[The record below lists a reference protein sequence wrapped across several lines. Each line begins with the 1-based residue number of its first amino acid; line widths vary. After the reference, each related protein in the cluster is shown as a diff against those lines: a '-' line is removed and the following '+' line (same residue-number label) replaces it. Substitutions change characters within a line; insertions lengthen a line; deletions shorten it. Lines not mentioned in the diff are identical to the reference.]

1 VRTRQW
7 YVFLCLLLFDCVII
21 PRLLFSQS
29 VPATL
34 TSSRVKVS
42 NLPFAFEPSVGQAA
56 EPNTYTA
63 RSGSVRMR
71 FSPAGF
77 QIMPTS
83 ADGSFLLNAQLA
95 GANRNTKLVTYEKT
109 GGESNYLLGSDPSMW
124 RTHVPQF
131 GRLRYHNVYPGIDLV
146 FYGNNGRLEHDF
158 IVQPGSNYRSI
169 RIRYG
174 GQRSLH
180 LTPEGDLAIAVG
192 SGLLSVHAPRVY
204 QERDGQTI
212 ARAGRFVV
220 NGDEVSFSVQQFDH
234 ALPLIIDPVLDYATY
249 LANQDLRVNGVAV
262 DASGNDYIVGLSFNA
277 AYPVTQGAVQ
287 TTCTACA
294 SNEPDVFITKLNA
307 TGTAQ
312 IYSTFLGGSNYNEGD
327 GITVDSNGNAIV
339 VGRTA
344 SSDFPL
350 KNPLPAGSATMYS
363 GFVAS
368 IAPDGASLN
377 FSSTLGGFGVTSS
390 SNTYVAAVA
399 TDTAGNAYVMGS
411 TDSPLIPQT
420 TGALNAGTPSFG
432 NDYYFLTKLSPSGSL
447 IYGAILGAT
456 GTASACCTAAGIQ
469 VDAQNNVY
477 LGGSVGVGSNS
488 STTPWPTTPGAY
500 QSQPLAALSASPF
513 AAKVS
518 PDGRQLLYSTL
529 VGTGVV
535 SSMALDAAQEIILV
549 GTPSTGMPITSDAFD
564 SLASQS
570 FIAKL
575 SADATQLVYSSYFG
589 KSQAGQGVGDIVST
603 NVALD
608 GTGNVWLAGTDG
620 SGTNLPVVDPLQ
632 SLPGSGGPQSGTA
645 FVSEFDPS
653 LHSLLFSTYFSGN
666 QGGSRP
672 GGLALDGQS
681 RVHLVGTG
689 MDDLP
694 TTASAFLGSVTPPP
708 SGYIYQFGFA
718 ALIDPA
724 ATSAGICFPGDSF
737 FTGTLGSST
746 QETLKVT
753 DCGSA
758 PLIISNIQVSGAG
771 FSLPSPT
778 TCAVTIAPGSSCS
791 FPLTFD
797 PTVANQS
804 YGTLTFSSNATVAQ
818 AILPITGD
826 AIVGTGPAVTLSSQ
840 SQDFGS
846 VQIGSTS
853 GQRMITVMN
862 VGNATLTVTS
872 VTTSGDF
879 AQTNNCNP
887 SVLQNEDCTIVL
899 TFSPTAAGTR
909 AGSLTITSNALGS
922 PQTVSLTGVGVAP
935 FTVVPSSPTLT
946 VSTVGQSTSTPIQ
959 LSSQTG
965 FTGTVSLTC
974 SVQFAGQG
982 NATDPPTCSLSP
994 AQVQISGTGSV
1005 NSTLTVTTS
1014 TSSSAAAHAGIFS
1027 LAGAVLLL
1035 GFAPR
1040 RRLLFRG
1047 FLMLVACAAL
1057 ASLLAC
1063 GGSSSSSTSPSSPVS
1078 AGTTTGPYHVLVTA
1092 TSGSTSASATLSLNV
1107 Q

>member
-1 VRTRQW
+1 VRKCRW
-7 YVFLCLLLFDCVII
+7 HVFLCLLLFDCVIN
-21 PRLLFSQS
+21 PQLLFSQS
-29 VPATL
+29 VPAAL
-34 TSSRVKVS
+34 TSSRVNVS
-42 NLPFAFEPSVGQAA
+42 NLPFAFEPSVGRAA

-63 RSGSVRMR
+63 RSGSIRMR

-83 ADGSFLLNAQLA
+83 PDGSFLLNAEIA
-95 GANRNTKLVTYEKT
+95 GANRNTRLVTDEKT
-109 GGESNYLLGSDPSMW
+109 GGESNYLLGNDSSTW
-124 RTHVPQF
+124 KTHVPQF
-131 GRLRYHNVYPGIDLV
+131 GRLRYQNVYPGVDLV

-158 IVQPGSNYRSI
+158 VVQPGANYRAI
-169 RIRYG
+169 KIRYE

-192 SGLLSVHAPRVY
+192 SGLLSVRAPRVY
-204 QERDGQTI
+204 QEQDGQKI
-212 ARAGRFVV
+212 VRAGRFVV
-220 NGDEVSFSVQQFDH
+220 NGDVVSFSVQQFDH

-249 LANQDLRVNGVAV
+249 LANQDLHVNGVAV
-262 DASGNDYIVGLSFNA
+262 DASGNTYIVGLSFYA
-277 AYPVTQGAVQ
+277 TYPVTTGAVQ

-312 IYSTFLGGSNYNEGD
+312 VYSTFLGGSNYNEGD

-339 VGRTA
+339 VGRTS

-350 KNPLPAGSATMYS
+350 KNPLPAGSATYNA
-363 GFVAS
+363 FVAS

-377 FSSTLGGFGVTSS
+377 FSSILGGGAAS
-390 SNTYVAAVA
+390 SNTYVVAVA
-399 TDTAGNAYVMGS
+399 TDTAGNAYVSGS

-420 TGALNAGTPSFG
+420 TGALNGGTPSYG
-432 NDYYFLTKLSPSGSL
+432 NGYYFLTKLSPSGSL
-447 IYGAILGAT
+447 TYGAILGAV
-456 GTASACCTAAGIQ
+456 GSASECCTVAGIR

-477 LGGSVGVGSNS
+477 LGGTVGVGSNT

-500 QSQPLAALSASPF
+500 QSQPLSALSASPF

-518 PDGRQLLYSTL
+518 PDGSQLLYSTL

-535 SSMALDAAQEIILV
+535 SSMALNAAQEIILV
-549 GTPSTGMPITSDAFD
+549 GTPATGMPITSDAFD

-589 KSQAGQGVGDIVST
+589 KSQAGQGVGDIYST
-603 NVALD
+603 NVSLD

-620 SGTNLPVVDPLQ
+620 SGTNLPVVNPLQ
-632 SLPGSGGPQSGTA
+632 SLPGSSAPQSGMA
-645 FVSEFDPS
+645 FVSEFDPA
-653 LHSLLFSTYFSGN
+653 LHNLLFSTYFGGN
-666 QGGSRP
+666 QSGTRP

-681 RVHLVGTG
+681 RVHFVGTG

-708 SGYIYQFGFA
+708 AGYIYQFGFA
-718 ALIDPA
+718 ALIDPT
-724 ATSAGICFPGDSF
+724 ATGAGICFPGDSF

-746 QETLKVT
+746 QETIKVT
-753 DCGSA
+753 DCGDA
-758 PLIISNIQVSGAG
+758 PLIISNIQISGAG

-778 TCAVTIAPGSSCS
+778 TCAVTIAPGGSCS

-797 PTVANQS
+797 PTVANNS

-818 AILPITGD
+818 TILPITGD
-826 AIVGTGPAVTLSSQ
+826 AMLSTGPAVTLSSE

-846 VQIGSTS
+846 VPIGSTS
-853 GQRMITVMN
+853 SQRMVTVMN
-862 VGNATLTVTS
+862 VGNAPLTVTS
-872 VTTSGDF
+872 VTTSGEF
-879 AQTNNCNP
+879 AQTNNCNT

-899 TFSPTAAGTR
+899 TFSPTAGGTQT
-909 AGSLTITSNALGS
+909 GSLTITSNATGS
-922 PQTVSLTGVGVAP
+922 PQTVSLTGVGVAA
-935 FTVVPSSPTLT
+935 FTVAPSSPTLT
-946 VSTVGQSTSTPIQ
+946 VSTVGQSTSTSIQ

-982 NATDPPTCSLSP
+982 SATDPPTCSISP
-994 AQVQISGTGSV
+994 AQVQVSGTGSG
-1005 NSTLTVTTS
+1005 NSTLTVITS
-1014 TSSSAAAHAGIFS
+1014 TSSSAAARASIFS

-1040 RRLLFRG
+1040 RRLLSRG
-1047 FLMLVACAAL
+1047 FVMLVACAAL
-1057 ASLLAC
+1057 VSLLAC
-1063 GGSSSSSTSPSSPVS
+1063 GGSSSSSTSPSGPVS
-1078 AGTTTGPYHVLVTA
+1078 AGTTPGLYHVLVTA
-1092 TSGSTSASATLSLNV
+1092 TSGNTTASATLPLNV

>member
-1 VRTRQW
+1 
-7 YVFLCLLLFDCVII
+7 
-21 PRLLFSQS
+21 
-29 VPATL
+29 
-34 TSSRVKVS
+34 
-42 NLPFAFEPSVGQAA
+42 
-56 EPNTYTA
+56 
-63 RSGSVRMR
+63 MR
-71 FSPAGF
+71 FSSAGF
-77 QIMPTS
+77 QIVPTS
-83 ADGSFLLNAQLA
+83 ADGSFLLDAQLA
-95 GANRNTKLVTYEKT
+95 GATRNTKLVTDEKT
-109 GGESNYLLGSDPSMW
+109 GGESNYLLGNDSSMW

-131 GRLRYHNVYPGIDLV
+131 GRLRYENVYPGVDLV

-158 IVQPGSNYRSI
+158 VVQPGANYRAI
-169 RIRYG
+169 KIRYE

-180 LTPEGDLAIAVG
+180 LTPEGDLAIALG

-204 QERDGQTI
+204 QQQGGQKI

-220 NGDEVSFSVQQFDH
+220 NGDEVSFFVQQFDP

-262 DASGNDYIVGLSFNA
+262 DASGNTYIVGLSFNA
-277 AYPVTQGAVQ
+277 AYPVTKGAFQ

-312 IYSTFLGGSNYNEGD
+312 VYSTFLGGSNYNEGD
-327 GITVDSNGNAIV
+327 GIAVDSNGNAIV
-339 VGRTA
+339 VGRTS

-350 KNPLPAGSATMYS
+350 KNALPAGSALYN

-377 FSSTLGGFGVTSS
+377 FSSTLGGGVAS

-399 TDTAGNAYVMGS
+399 TDTAGNAYFSGS

-420 TGALNAGTPSFG
+420 QGALNAGTPSSSS
-432 NDYYFLTKLSPSGSL
+432 DYYFLTKLSPSGSL
-447 IYGAILGAT
+447 IYGAILGAI
-456 GTASACCTAAGIQ
+456 GSASECCTVAGIQ
-469 VDAQNNVY
+469 VDAQDNVY

-488 STTPWPTTPGAY
+488 STTPWPTTAGAY
-500 QSQPLAALSASPF
+500 QSQPLSALSASPF

-518 PDGRQLLYSTL
+518 PDGSQLLYSTL

-535 SSMALDAAQEIILV
+535 SSMAVDPSQEIILV

-575 SADATQLVYSSYFG
+575 SADATKLVYSSYFG
-589 KSQAGQGVGDIVST
+589 KSQAGQGLGNIYST

-608 GTGNVWLAGTDG
+608 GSGNVWLAGTDG
-620 SGTNLPVVDPLQ
+620 SGTNLPVVNPIQ
-632 SLPGSGGPQSGTA
+632 SLPGSSAAQAGAA
-645 FVSEFDPS
+645 FVSEFDPV
-653 LHSLLFSTYFSGN
+653 LHNLLFSTYFGGN

-681 RVHLVGTG
+681 KVHFVGTG

-694 TTASAFLGSVTPPP
+694 TTASAFLGSVSPPP
-708 SGYIYQFGFA
+708 ANYIYQFGFA

-724 ATSAGICFPGDSF
+724 ATGAGICFPGDSF
-737 FTGTLGSST
+737 FVGTLGSST
-746 QETLKVT
+746 QETVKVT
-753 DCGSA
+753 DCGDA
-758 PLIISNIQVSGAG
+758 PLIISNIQVAGGG

-778 TCAVTIAPGSSCS
+778 TCAVTIAPGNSCS
-791 FPLTFD
+791 FPLIFD
-797 PTVANQS
+797 PTVANNS
-804 YGTLTFSSNATVAQ
+804 YGTLTFSSNAAVAQ
-818 AILPITGD
+818 TILPITGD
-826 AIVGTGPAVTLSSQ
+826 AMVSTGPAVTLSSQ
-840 SQDFGS
+840 SEDFGS

-853 GQRMITVMN
+853 SQQMLTVMN
-862 VGNATLTVTS
+862 VGNAPLTVTS
-872 VTTSGDF
+872 VTASGAF
-879 AQTNNCNP
+879 AQTNNCNT

-899 TFSPTAAGTR
+899 TFSPTTGGTQT
-909 AGSLTITSNALGS
+909 GSLTIASNATGS
-922 PQTVSLTGVGVAP
+922 PQTVSLTGVGVAA

-946 VSTVGQSTSTPIQ
+946 VSTVGQSTGTPIQ
-959 LSSQTG
+959 LSSPTG
-965 FTGTVSLTC
+965 FTGMVSLTC

-982 NATDPPTCSLSP
+982 SATDPPTCSLSP
-994 AQVQISGTGSV
+994 TQVQLSGTGTV
-1005 NSTLTVTTS
+1005 NSTLTLVTS
-1014 TSSSAAAHAGIFS
+1014 TSSSAARRAGIFS

-1040 RRLLFRG
+1040 RRLVSRG
-1047 FLMLVACAAL
+1047 FLMLFAGAAL
-1057 ASLLAC
+1057 VSLVAC
-1063 GGSSSSSTSPSSPVS
+1063 GGNSSSSTSPSNPVS

-1092 TSGSTSASATLSLNV
+1092 TSGSTTASATLSLSV

>member
-1 VRTRQW
+1 
-7 YVFLCLLLFDCVII
+7 
-21 PRLLFSQS
+21 
-29 VPATL
+29 
-34 TSSRVKVS
+34 
-42 NLPFAFEPSVGQAA
+42 
-56 EPNTYTA
+56 
-63 RSGSVRMR
+63 MR

-83 ADGSFLLNAQLA
+83 SDGSFLLDAQLA
-95 GANRNTKLVTYEKT
+95 GATRNTKLVTDEKT
-109 GGESNYLLGSDPSMW
+109 GGESNYLLGNDSSMW

-131 GRLRYHNVYPGIDLV
+131 GRLRYQNVYPGVDLV

-158 IVQPGSNYRSI
+158 VVQPGANYRAI
-169 RIRYG
+169 KIRYE

-180 LTPEGDLAIAVG
+180 LTPEGDLAIALG

-204 QERDGQTI
+204 QQQGGQKI

-220 NGDEVSFSVQQFDH
+220 NGDEVSFLVQQFDP

-262 DASGNDYIVGLSFNA
+262 DASGNTYIVGLSFNE
-277 AYPVTQGAVQ
+277 AYPVTKGAFQ

-312 IYSTFLGGSNYNEGD
+312 VYSTFLGGSNYNEGD
-327 GITVDSNGNAIV
+327 GIAVDSNGNAIV
-339 VGRTA
+339 VGRTS

-350 KNPLPAGSATMYS
+350 KNALPAGSAMYNA
-363 GFVAS
+363 FVAS

-377 FSSTLGGFGVTSS
+377 FSSTLGGGAAS

-399 TDTAGNAYVMGS
+399 TDTAGNAYFSGS

-420 TGALNAGTPSFG
+420 KGALNAGTPGSSS
-432 NDYYFLTKLSPSGSL
+432 DYYFLTKLSPSGSL
-447 IYGAILGAT
+447 TYGAILGAV
-456 GTASACCTAAGIQ
+456 GSASECCTVAGIQ

-488 STTPWPTTPGAY
+488 STTPWPTTAGAY
-500 QSQPLAALSASPF
+500 QSQPLSALSASPF

-518 PDGRQLLYSTL
+518 PDGSQLLYSTL
-529 VGTGVV
+529 VGIGVV
-535 SSMALDAAQEIILV
+535 SSMAVNPSQEIILV

-575 SADATQLVYSSYFG
+575 SADATKLVYSSYFG
-589 KSQAGQGVGDIVST
+589 KSQAGQGVGDIYST

-608 GTGNVWLAGTDG
+608 GSGNVWFAGTDS
-620 SGTNLPVVDPLQ
+620 SGTNLPVANPLQ
-632 SLPGSGGPQSGTA
+632 SLPGSSGPQPGTA
-645 FVSEFDPS
+645 FVSEFDPA
-653 LHSLLFSTYFSGN
+653 LHNLLFSTYFGGN
-666 QGGSRP
+666 QSGSRP

-681 RVHLVGTG
+681 KVHFVGTG

-708 SGYIYQFGFA
+708 VNYVYQFGFA

-724 ATSAGICFPGDSF
+724 ATGAGICFPGDSF
-737 FTGTLGSST
+737 FTGTLGSPT
-746 QETLKVT
+746 QETVKVT
-753 DCGSA
+753 DCGDA
-758 PLIISNIQVSGAG
+758 PLIISNIQISGAG

-778 TCAVTIAPGSSCS
+778 TCAVTIAPGNSCS
-791 FPLTFD
+791 FPLIFN
-797 PTVANQS
+797 PTVANNS
-804 YGTLTFSSNATVAQ
+804 YGTLTFSSNAAVAQ
-818 AILPITGD
+818 TILPITGD
-826 AIVGTGPAVTLSSQ
+826 AIVSTGPAVTLSSQ
-840 SQDFGS
+840 SEDFGS

-853 GQRMITVMN
+853 SQQMLTVMN
-862 VGNATLTVTS
+862 VGNAPLTVTS
-872 VTTSGDF
+872 VTTSGTF
-879 AQTNNCNP
+879 AQTNNCNT

-899 TFSPTAAGTR
+899 TFSPTAAGTQT
-909 AGSLTITSNALGS
+909 GSLTIASNATGS
-922 PQTVSLTGVGVAP
+922 PQTVSLTGVGVAA

-946 VSTVGQSTSTPIQ
+946 VSTVGQSTGTPIQ

-982 NATDPPTCSLSP
+982 SATDPPTCSLSP
-994 AQVQISGTGSV
+994 TQVQLSGTGTV
-1005 NSTLTVTTS
+1005 NSTLTVVTS
-1014 TSSSAAAHAGIFS
+1014 TSSPAATRAGIFS

-1040 RRLLFRG
+1040 RRLVSRG
-1047 FLMLVACAAL
+1047 FLMLLAGAAL
-1057 ASLLAC
+1057 VSLVAC
-1063 GGSSSSSTSPSSPVS
+1063 GGNSSSSTSPSSPVS

-1092 TSGSTSASATLSLNV
+1092 TSGSTTASATLSVNV

>member
-1 VRTRQW
+1 VRKRLW
-7 YVFLCLLLFDCVII
+7 HVFLCWLLFDCVIT
-21 PRLLFSQS
+21 PQLLFSQS
-29 VPATL
+29 VSATL
-34 TSSRVKVS
+34 ASSRVRVS

-63 RSGSVRMR
+63 RSGSIRMR

-83 ADGSFLLNAQLA
+83 ADGSFLLNAQIA
-95 GANRNTKLVTYEKT
+95 GANRNTKLVTDEKT
-109 GGESNYLLGSDPSMW
+109 GGESNYLLGNDSSMW
-124 RTHVPQF
+124 KTHVPQF
-131 GRLRYHNVYPGIDLV
+131 GRLRYQNVYPGVDLV

-158 IVQPGSNYRSI
+158 IVQPGSNYRAI
-169 RIRYG
+169 KIRYE

-180 LTPEGDLAIAVG
+180 LTPEGDLAIALG
-192 SGLLSVHAPRVY
+192 SGLLSVRAPRVY
-204 QERDGQTI
+204 QEQDGQKI

-220 NGDEVSFSVQQFDH
+220 NGDEVSFFVQQFDRS
-234 ALPLIIDPVLDYATY
+234 LPLIIDPVLDYATY
-249 LANQDLRVNGVAV
+249 LANQDLHVNGVAV
-262 DASGNDYIVGLSFNA
+262 DASGNTYIVGLSFNA
-277 AYPVTQGAVQ
+277 TYPVTKGAFQ

-312 IYSTFLGGSNYNEGD
+312 VYSTFLGGSNYNEGD

-339 VGRTA
+339 VGRTS

-350 KNPLPAGSATMYS
+350 KNPLPAGSATTYNA
-363 GFVAS
+363 FVAS

-377 FSSTLGGFGVTSS
+377 FSSTLGGGAAS

-399 TDTAGNAYVMGS
+399 TDTAGNAYFSGS

-420 TGALNAGTPSFG
+420 TGALKAGTPAYG

-447 IYGAILGAT
+447 TYGAILGAV
-456 GTASACCTAAGIQ
+456 GSASECCTVAGIQ

-500 QSQPLAALSASPF
+500 QSQPLSALSASPF

-518 PDGRQLLYSTL
+518 PDGSQLLYSTL

-535 SSMALDAAQEIILV
+535 SSMALNPSQEIILV

-589 KSQAGQGVGDIVST
+589 KSQAGQGVGDIYST

-608 GTGNVWLAGTDG
+608 GTGNVWFAGTDG
-620 SGTNLPVVDPLQ
+620 SGTNLPVVNPLQ
-632 SLPGSGGPQSGTA
+632 SLPGSSAPQSGAA
-645 FVSEFDPS
+645 FVSEFDPA
-653 LHSLLFSTYFSGN
+653 LHNLLFSTYFSGN

-681 RVHLVGTG
+681 RVHFVGTG

-708 SGYIYQFGFA
+708 AGYIYQFGFA

-724 ATSAGICFPGDSF
+724 ATGAGICFPGDSF

-746 QETLKVT
+746 QETVKVT
-753 DCGSA
+753 DCGDA
-758 PLIISNIQVSGAG
+758 PLIISNIQISGAG

-797 PTVANQS
+797 PTVANNS
-804 YGTLTFSSNATVAQ
+804 YGTLTFSSNAAVAQ
-818 AILPITGD
+818 TILPITGD
-826 AIVGTGPAVTLSSQ
+826 AIVSTGPAVTLSSQ
-840 SQDFGS
+840 SEDFGS

-853 GQRMITVMN
+853 SQQMLTVMD
-862 VGNATLTVTS
+862 VGNAPLTVTS
-872 VTTSGDF
+872 VTTSGQF
-879 AQTNNCNP
+879 AQTNNCNT

-899 TFSPTAAGTR
+899 TFSPTTAGTQT
-909 AGSLTITSNALGS
+909 GSLTITSNATGS
-922 PQTVSLTGVGVAP
+922 PQTVSLTGVGVAA

-946 VSTVGQSTSTPIQ
+946 VSTVGQSTGTPIQ

-982 NATDPPTCSLSP
+982 SATDPPTCSLSP
-994 AQVQISGTGSV
+994 TQVQLSATGTV
-1005 NSTLTVTTS
+1005 NSTLTVVTS
-1014 TSSSAAAHAGIFS
+1014 TSSSAATQAGIFS

-1035 GFAPR
+1035 GLAPR
-1040 RRLLFRG
+1040 RRLLSRG
-1047 FLMLVACAAL
+1047 FLMLVAGAAL
-1057 ASLLAC
+1057 VSLLAC

-1078 AGTTTGPYHVLVTA
+1078 AGTTTGLYHVLVTA
-1092 TSGSTSASATLSLNV
+1092 TSGSTTASATLSLNL